1 MLLLGLPIKSRLNKY
16 RMHRKDLLEKHLKG
30 KLSEVELIWLIDDL
44 SRASDGEDYQSVLQ
58 QLWKD
63 AEKENLL
70 PPADS
75 QRLLAAFQKH
85 RQKSTPQRTSRT
97 PRIWYRAAAVAG
109 IILASIALWLFVRQ
123 NQTVTY
129 ATGYG
134 EVRTFTLPDNSTV
147 TLNANSSLR
156 HAPDWNSDAPREV
169 WLDGEAYFSV
179 THTQNDQPF
188 LVHVTDALRVEVLG
202 TAFNVKDRRRRA
214 EVVLTTGKVK
224 LSVQKNQADSQTLA
238 MQPGELV
245 AFSEAN
251 QTLRK
256 KQVDPEQYAA
266 WRDHKMIFDQ
276 MSLQELA
283 RQLEDVYGV
292 SIAIEGD
299 GLANTT
305 LTGAFPTHNLEMI
318 LTSLPTIIDMEILR
332 NEDQITFK
340 RE

>member
-1 MLLLGLPIKSRLNKY
+1 
-16 RMHRKDLLEKHLKG
+16 MHRKELLEKYLKG
-30 KLSEVELIWLIDDL
+30 QLNQEELTWLINDL
-44 SRASDGEDYQSVLQ
+44 SGAADGEDYSRVLR
-58 QLWKD
+58 QLWKE
-63 AEKENLL
+63 AEKDDYLS
-70 PPADS
+70 PADS
-75 QRLLAAFQKH
+75 QRLLTTFQKH
-85 RQKSTPQRTSRT
+85 RQKSTPQKRRSLTLRV
-97 PRIWYRAAAVAG
+97 WYRAAAVTG
-109 IILASIALWLFVRQ
+109 VLLASIALWVVIGQ
-123 NQTVTY
+123 NKTVTY

-179 THTQNDQPF
+179 THTQNDQQF

-202 TAFNVKDRRRRA
+202 TAFNVKDRRHRA

-224 LSVQKNQADSQTLA
+224 LSVQKNQVGSQTLA

-245 AFSEAN
+245 AFSEAD
-251 QTLRK
+251 QTLFK
-256 KQVDPEQYAA
+256 KQVDPKQYAA

>member
-1 MLLLGLPIKSRLNKY
+1 
-16 RMHRKDLLEKHLKG
+16 MHRKHLLEKYLKG
-30 KLSEVELIWLIDDL
+30 RLSEEELAWLLNDL
-44 SRASDGEDYQSVLQ
+44 SQASDGEDYALVLR
-58 QLWKD
+58 QLWKE
-63 AEKENLL
+63 AEKAACLSHD
-70 PPADS
+70 DS
-75 QRLLAAFQKH
+75 QRLLATFQKR

-109 IILASIALWLFVRQ
+109 IVLGSIVLWLFIRQ
-123 NQTVTY
+123 NQAVTY
-129 ATGYG
+129 ATSYG

-156 HAPDWNSDAPREV
+156 YAPDWNSDAPREV

-202 TAFNVKDRRRRA
+202 TAFNVKDRRHRA

-224 LSVQKNQADSQTLA
+224 LSVQKNQVGSQTLA

-245 AFSEAN
+245 AFSEAD

-256 KQVDPEQYAA
+256 KQVDPKQYAA

-299 GLANTT
+299 GLANTM
-305 LTGAFPTHNLEMI
+305 LTGAFPTHNLEVI
-318 LTSLPTIIDMEILR
+318 LTSLPTIIDMEVLR